1 MNLPSLD
8 LGSLSLF
15 TLVARTGSISGG
27 AGLARLALAAASRRL
42 SDLESAVGT
51 ALMARHS
58 RGVTLT
64 PAGQAL
70 LQHAH
75 RVLSCV
81 DLLTADLSDY
91 ASGGFGVVRLWA
103 NTSAVTQFLPSG
115 LAAFAAANPGIR
127 IELEEQNSGEIALA
141 VLDGRADL
149 GIFADRTPTLG
160 LQVMDYRE
168 DRLEVLVP
176 RGHALARK
184 RSARFEELI
193 EYDFVSLSQGTSLA
207 KRLKAESEALGRTLK
222 LRIQVRSFDAICL
235 MVAAGMG
242 VAVLPHD
249 AVKGIARSLDLR
261 MIRLAEPW
269 AERRLLIGLRQRSA
283 IPQPVRLM
291 LECLTREPGT
301 ACPEGAP

>member
-1 MNLPSLD
+1 MNLHNLD

-15 TLVARTGSISGG
+15 TLVARAGSISGG
-27 AGLARLALAAASRRL
+27 AGLARLALAAASKRL
-42 SDLESAVGT
+42 SDLEAAVGT
-51 ALMARHS
+51 ELLERHS

-75 RVLSCV
+75 RVLGCV
-81 DLLTADLSDY
+81 DLLVADLSDY

-103 NTSAVTQFLPSG
+103 NTSAVTQFLPSD
-115 LAAFAAANPGIR
+115 LTAFAAANPGIR
-127 IELEEQNSGEIALA
+127 IELEEQNSSDIALA

-160 LQVMDYRE
+160 LHVMDYRK

-176 RGHALARK
+176 RGHALARR

-249 AVKGIARSLDLR
+249 AVKAIARSLDLR

-269 AERRLLIGLRQRSA
+269 AERRLLLGLRHQGA

-291 LECLTREPGT
+291 LKYLAQP
-301 ACPEGAP
+301 PAPPSPSVP